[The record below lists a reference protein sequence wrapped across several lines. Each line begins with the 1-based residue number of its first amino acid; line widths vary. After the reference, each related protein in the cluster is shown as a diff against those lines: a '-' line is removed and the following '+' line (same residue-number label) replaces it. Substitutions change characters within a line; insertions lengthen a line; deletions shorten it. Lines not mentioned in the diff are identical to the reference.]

1 MMSTQGDLTRRMHA
15 AGKRMTRERELIL
28 RVIEGNRHLGATEIY
43 QLASRQSPRLNL
55 STVYRTMTLLRKMG
69 LVDASPLGE
78 AHVHYEARGDV
89 HHHAVCLG
97 CGQILEMPT
106 DQWIAD
112 LASRERFRVTSARV
126 ELLGYC
132 ATCQARFLKASDGER
147 KGKPK

>member
-1 MMSTQGDLTRRMHA
+1 MSAQGDLTRRVRA
-15 AGKRMTRERELIL
+15 AGKRVTGERELIL
-28 RVIEGNRHLGATEIY
+28 RVIEENPHLGATEIY
-43 QLASRQSPRLNL
+43 QLAIRQNPKLNL
-55 STVYRTMTLLRKMG
+55 STVYRTMALLQRMG

-78 AHVHYEARGDV
+78 DHDHYEARGDA

-97 CGQILEMPT
+97 CGQVLEMPT

-132 ATCQARFLKASDGER
+132 AACQARLPKAADRPR
-147 KGKPK
+147 KGKGR